1 MTVFTTYQQIIAL
14 SPLDLIQYLE
24 TFKLSVS
31 GDINNSND
39 ADTASRLLNKISNN
53 YSFLSSLLSIAKAT
67 KRSLARTGRISEYE
81 DMIDKEAVIDNLLR
95 AIDIQYRALSKT
107 ISLYMEEHKEYY
119 GPSCR

>member
-24 TFKLSVS
+24 TFKISVS

-53 YSFLSSLLSIAKAT
+53 YSIAKAT

-81 DMIDKEAVIDNLLR
+81 DMIDKEASIDNLLR
-95 AIDIQYRALSKT
+95 AIDIQYRTLSKT

>member
-53 YSFLSSLLSIAKAT
+53 YSFLSSLLSIAKAI

-81 DMIDKEAVIDNLLR
+81 DMIDKEAAIDNLLR

>member
-53 YSFLSSLLSIAKAT
+53 YSFLSSLLSIAK
-67 KRSLARTGRISEYE
+67 ISEYE
-81 DMIDKEAVIDNLLR
+81 DMIDKEAAIDNLLR

>member
-81 DMIDKEAVIDNLLR
+81 DMIDKEAAIDNLLR

-107 ISLYMEEHKEYY
+107 ISLYMEEHK
-119 GPSCR
+119 